1 MVISV
6 DGKEHDV
13 VHSFG
18 ESRALINFD
27 GAIVFVDRAHDGVWE
42 LSGEPARNGEEK
54 QVFNKLMAPHLDV
67 VEVTVQKPE
76 TD

>member
-1 MVISV
+1 MKVSV

-13 VHSFG
+13 VHSFEDG
-18 ESRALINFD
+18 RALINFD
-27 GAIVFVDRAHDGVWE
+27 GAYVFVDRAHDGVWE

-54 QVFNKLMAPHLDV
+54 QVLNKFLAPHLDV

>member
-1 MVISV
+1 MKVTV
-6 DGKEHDV
+6 DGKEHEV

-18 ESRALINFD
+18 EGRAIISYD
-27 GAIVFVDRAHDGVWE
+27 GLHVFVDRAFDGVWE

-54 QVFNKLMAPHLDV
+54 QVFNKLIAPHLDV